1 MTQRDV
7 VRQVGK
13 RGMQGKEVGRQLGKE
28 VGRQLGKEVAREKRY
43 VGIQEKEV
51 GKQEKES
58 ASKQS
63 KRWKHENVIYL
74 TETQMDK
81 NNNQTQKDEQR

>member
-1 MTQRDV
+1 
-7 VRQVGK
+7 
-13 RGMQGKEVGRQLGKE
+13 MQGKEI
-28 VGRQLGKEVAREKRY
+28 GRQLGKEVAREKRY
-43 VGIQEKEV
+43 V